1 MDRLT
6 DKFLWSILA
15 NLIFGSFC
23 HKTDE
28 HVLGKASNNQTGW
41 QHQFYGAFLRRAFPV
56 FKKIINFYQTL

>member
-1 MDRLT
+1 MVYT
-6 DKFLWSILA
+6 GKSHLWVL
-15 NLIFGSFC
+15 LPQ
-23 HKTDE
+23 TDE